1 MKDEGRRIK
10 GRTNRFTF
18 ILHPSSFILSPMTPE
33 RWQRIKELFHRA
45 IEMGAAE
52 RDAFLE
58 AECAGDEEL
67 RAEVSSLVAGDAR
80 EGDFFG
86 AAAGVAAQVVE
97 GGGDEL
103 EPGRRVGSY
112 RVVGTLGEGGMG
124 KVYLASDEGLGR
136 RRALRSLTPSVVL

>member
-67 RAEVSSLVAGDAR
+67 RAEVSSLVAADAR
-80 EGDFFG
+80 EGGFFG
-86 AAAGVAAQVVE
+86 AAAGGAAHGGE
-97 GGGDEL
+97 GGG
-103 EPGRRVGSY
+103 GGVGA
-112 RVVGTLGEGGMG
+112 GGG
-124 KVYLASDEGLGR
+124 GG
-136 RRALRSLTPSVVL
+136 